1 MPLSSVVGAQSI
13 IKPGVCTS
21 STRPASPFEGQM
33 IYETDTDKVLVWNGT
48 DWYANWNLP
57 WGMVARATSSTDYT
71 LTTSAA
77 IATGMTVTFT
87 AIANRYYKITYM
99 EPQCQTS
106 TVADKDT
113 NIQIRVTNAAGTLLN
128 QGYIR
133 TETGSQTDTGTI
145 TLVSTSTFSAGSTT
159 IVGCAKTGSTSGAPV
174 LGRGAS
180 TAGPALLLVED
191 IGPA

>member
-1 MPLSSVVGAQSI
+1 MAIAPNDTFTSGQVLTAAECNAFPFGIVGQ
-13 IKPGVCTS
+13 
-21 STRPASPFEGQM
+21 
-33 IYETDTDKVLVWNGT
+33 
-48 DWYANWNLP
+48 
-57 WGMVARATSSTDYT
+57 ATSNTDYT
-71 LTTSAA
+71 LTTSVA

-128 QGYIR
+128 QGFVR
-133 TETGSQTDTGTI
+133 TETGSQPDTGTI

-159 IVGCAKTGSTSGAPV
+159 IVGCAKTGSTTGAPV
-174 LGRGAS
+174 LGRSA
-180 TAGPALLLVED
+180 TVGPALLLVED

>member
-13 IKPGVCTS
+13 VKPGVCTS

-48 DWYANWNLP
+48 DWYANFNLP

-71 LTTSAA
+71 LTTSAV

-87 AIANRYYKITYM
+87 AVANRYYKITYM

-106 TVADKDT
+106 TVANSDT
-113 NIQIRVTNAAGTLLN
+113 NTQIRVTNAAGTLLN
-128 QGYIR
+128 QGFMR
-133 TETGSQTDTGTI
+133 TVSAVQNTGTL

-159 IVGCAKTGSTSGAPV
+159 IVGCAKTTSTTGAPV
-174 LGRGAS
+174 LGRGAAA
-180 TAGPALLLVED
+180 AGPALLLVED